1 MTLGQ
6 KVRCRREELKL
17 TQAELAL
24 KTRTSQP
31 YISQLESDSFS
42 PSSKMIVNLAIAL
55 DLSIDYLLLEER
67 RAS

>member
-6 KVRCRREELKL
+6 KIRYRREELKM
-17 TQAELAL
+17 TQTDLAS